1 MSRAVQY
8 RKFGGPGIL
17 QMAEVAD
24 PAPSGG
30 EVRVAVEAVGL
41 NPVDAKIFGGDIRLK
56 ILESIQRL
64 THPVCWF
71 GSPRFPRGVARDF
84 AGFQSNG
91 VIAVLEGF
99 NVFIEHFVPF
109 RMPHAKTLI
118 MHTKSE
124 NVHS

>member
-30 EVRVAVEAVGL
+30 EVRVAVKAVGL

-56 ILESIQRL
+56 ILESIQCL
-64 THPVCWF
+64 THPVRWF
-71 GSPRFPRGVARDF
+71 GSPRFPRGWRAISPVASMLS
-84 AGFQSNG
+84 G
-91 VIAVLEGF
+91 
-99 NVFIEHFVPF
+99 
-109 RMPHAKTLI
+109 RMYKASRSVNLFWGH
-118 MHTKSE
+118 
-124 NVHS
+124 